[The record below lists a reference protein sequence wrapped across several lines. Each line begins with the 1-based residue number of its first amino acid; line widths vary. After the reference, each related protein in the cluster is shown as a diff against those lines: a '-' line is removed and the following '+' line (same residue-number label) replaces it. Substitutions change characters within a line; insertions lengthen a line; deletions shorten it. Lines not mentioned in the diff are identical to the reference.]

1 MIGRGALGAA
11 ILRKEAK
18 GGFYFVQSMAS
29 WDCLKKGESD
39 V

>member
-1 MIGRGALGAA
+1 MIGRGTLGAA
-11 ILRKEAK
+11 ILKKGAT